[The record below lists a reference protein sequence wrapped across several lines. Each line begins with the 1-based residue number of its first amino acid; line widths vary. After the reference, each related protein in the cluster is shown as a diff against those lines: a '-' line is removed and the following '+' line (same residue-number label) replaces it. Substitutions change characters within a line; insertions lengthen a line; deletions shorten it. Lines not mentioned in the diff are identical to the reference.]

1 MQVNCNV
8 IQRLPER
15 VPAGINKRLLVT
27 PCNSSTSVFV
37 WIPLQC
43 HSKVC
48 RISTM
53 LPTDCGRVSRV
64 NFCYNP
70 AVFKSVFVT
79 SMHPCPQLGP
89 GVYWRAVIAHSLCCP
104 CRVTMNRSPGDSGC
118 SLPCWSVTPVMTFR
132 PPSPTTFWTLDLA
145 AVLPEGNSWL
155 AWLDNSCRHRLLPI
169 ICCCTKEV
177 QNVSQQIKVL
187 HIEILMCMAGWNE
200 RNEWMDLDCCST
212 TACHFVSVLDGGVH
226 SRCCLFVVR
235 CDYTSLEITQWVS
248 RDLVFFPPPTCTNLN
263 FTSLPSALDSSI
275 LSLHFCT

>member
-1 MQVNCNV
+1 
-8 IQRLPER
+8 
-15 VPAGINKRLLVT
+15 
-27 PCNSSTSVFV
+27 
-37 WIPLQC
+37 
-43 HSKVC
+43 
-48 RISTM
+48 M
-53 LPTDCGRVSRV
+53 LPADCGRVSRV

-155 AWLDNSCRHRLLPI
+155 AWLDNSCRHRPLPI

-187 HIEILMCMAGWNE
+187 HVEILMCMAGWNE

-248 RDLVFFPPPTCTNLN
+248 RDLVPPPHLHK
-263 FTSLPSALDSSI
+263 FEFHVPSICSWFINSVSSF
-275 LSLHFCT
+275 LHLITAPKHKWWMRVRSCLGGGDHFWRVE